1 MKWLDRIRRKREKK
15 ALEVL
20 RRTGTS
26 MQEFLAE
33 QRKLYEETL
42 KESIK
47 NGLNDKKK

>member
-1 MKWLDRIRRKREKK
+1 MKWLDRMRRKREEK

-26 MQEFLAE
+26 MQDFLAE

-47 NGLNDKKK
+47 RGTDDKKK